1 MPCPEAIEL
10 GYVDLEARTLQ
21 ALDNRFGTRLLP
33 MRQVQTLTHVL
44 STFGREAGI
53 LLDVHSVPRSE
64 VGVLQLQ
71 LLRSGPNGQP
81 PESSH
86 LGRVLQALA
95 SAGLSDR
102 GMILVGP
109 AAFQTY
115 SCTLGSF
122 LPSSAIMT
130 NDVDLLV
137 ASFDA
142 PDEMLDLEKILQTA
156 DPTFKAEMSNTD
168 K

>member
-1 MPCPEAIEL
+1 
-10 GYVDLEARTLQ
+10 
-21 ALDNRFGTRLLP
+21 
-33 MRQVQTLTHVL
+33 
-44 STFGREAGI
+44 
-53 LLDVHSVPRSE
+53 
-64 VGVLQLQ
+64 
-71 LLRSGPNGQP
+71 
-81 PESSH
+81 
-86 LGRVLQALA
+86 
-95 SAGLSDR
+95 
-102 GMILVGP
+102 MILVGT